1 MQKKAQ
7 QFGAEFLKKLKCI
20 TKKLSGFMK
29 YEKKLNTVRRTGFD
43 LTTYDSYF
51 MILVQVFTN
60 HTLAENTYFTNHLA
74 WTEHTIMVLK
84 TTNKYKIIQES
95 HNFEDILINDFLRHP
110 FLYRAKVL

>member
-29 YEKKLNTVRRTGFD
+29 YEKKLNTV
-43 LTTYDSYF
+43 
-51 MILVQVFTN
+51 FTN

-74 WTEHTIMVLK
+74 
-84 TTNKYKIIQES
+84 
-95 HNFEDILINDFLRHP
+95 
-110 FLYRAKVL
+110 

>member
-60 HTLAENTYFTNHLA
+60 HTLAENIFHESFSVNRTHDNGP
-74 WTEHTIMVLK
+74 K
-84 TTNKYKIIQES
+84 NYKQVQNYS
-95 HNFEDILINDFLRHP
+95 R
-110 FLYRAKVL
+110 KS